1 MKTRWIL
8 KTTVPDDHKLQI
20 QIPLHV
26 PSGPATVEVELVS
39 QESERD
45 KAFLM
50 GDELLKSSI
59 LGMWKDRMDIGDSTA
74 FVRQLREEE
83 EQYRDLRT

>member
-20 QIPLHV
+20 QVPPHIPT
-26 PSGPATVEVELVS
+26 GPATVAVELVS
-39 QESERD
+39 QESENE
-45 KAFLM
+45 KAFM
-50 GDELLKSSI
+50 TGEALLKSSI
-59 LGMWKDRMDIGDSTA
+59 LGMWKDRMDIGDSTV

-83 EQYRDLRT
+83 EQRRGLRD